1 MEPSPRAK
9 VSVRAI
15 VVLVAVAVCV
25 FIVDQVAKALVVA
38 HLTEGER
45 VPVIGN
51 LLVFLYTRNPGAA
64 FSIGAGSTWVFT
76 IIAIGVLVFVIWYAR
91 RIRSAAW
98 AVVFGL
104 LLGGLLGNLCDRL
117 LRPPAFGQ
125 GEVVDFIKIP
135 LLPAIFNLADSA
147 IVAAMALF
155 LILTL
160 RGVGLDGRASAD
172 AESGH
177 VGSGHAEPGHAEPW
191 DAAARQAGAGDAASG
206 DAGSEE
212 RRDGDA

>member
-177 VGSGHAEPGHAEPW
+177 VGSGHAEPGHAEPG